1 MHKYEAMFILRPD
14 MNESERASMF
24 GQIKET
30 FEKFSG
36 QINNADI
43 WSEKRKLYFD
53 ITLKSKAIK
62 FKDGLYYL
70 VVFDAPPLEIKKIS
84 AAFRLNESILR
95 FMITAKE

>member
-24 GQIKET
+24 NQIKET
-30 FEKFSG
+30 LEKFKVKIES
-36 QINNADI
+36 ADI

-53 ITLKSKAIK
+53 ISLKGKAIK
-62 FKDGLYYL
+62 FKEGLYYL
-70 VVFDAPPLEIKKIS
+70 VNFDAPPLEIERIT

-95 FMITAKE
+95 FMILAKE